1 MVFAVATL
9 DSVLLYDTQQAAPFA
24 FVSNIHY
31 AALTDITWYVSVLA
45 CTGSQGHNNV
55 QKCCERAQD

>member
-55 QKCCERAQD
+55 QKCRERAQD